1 MNIKDALAKSNGVKL
16 LTHNKNVSIAS
27 KYLYKYISND
37 IDSDILKIIETSSL
51 LHDIGK
57 MTNMFQEILS
67 TNKKNKKYKDNK
79 FAHNEIAWAFLHEH
93 FKINSNLKKHII
105 NNVYWHH
112 GISKKMCK
120 YTSNDILESEFLSED
135 SINLMRQI
143 VSELLGENYL
153 KDPDFNP
160 KKSPS
165 YYIYDNDNIIND
177 DYNEVFG
184 ITHTCIINADK
195 IISELEEIYLDL
207 DLSNEKYLNL
217 YIKYLEKELYK
228 KKDLNLDKFPY
239 GDSNIHRFNKQK
251 EIVNKC
257 EKTTIIKAP
266 AGFGKT
272 LLGMLWA
279 SKSNKKTIWV
289 CPRNVVAKSV
299 YDSILNELKEFKET
313 DVKIELFLNNTVL
326 EKNHVNNDVFNSDI
340 IITNIDNFESPT
352 FKDNISKR
360 LFTILSANVVF
371 DEYHEFVSTLPIFSN
386 FINIMRIRHRY
397 TNSKNL
403 LLSATPIN
411 IEYFWDTINNQ
422 TSILPNKNKHYQAK
436 HNEKYLIRVQEEF
449 DYDLKGS
456 DLVISNTISNSQRI
470 KANTNS
476 EILYHSGFVDERKNE
491 IYKKIFSN
499 FNKYSSNDTNKFS
512 VTSSLIMQA
521 SLDVSFNKL
530 YESVLSP
537 EATMQRLGRC
547 NRFGDFSKQSVYTMF
562 RENNKSNDFVV
573 DIFYKEEL
581 RNLWYDEIKQ
591 YNNKKLT
598 LNELYDIYNSHII
611 KYKNKRKIL
620 FNQMFIKS
628 SDRLQK
634 IYPFKFK
641 SKNEDNDIISAGSN
655 KLRCNGNE
663 IFCIVKHYNKNEFV
677 GPFNTTIYNSFVK
690 DFNEDSNTLK
700 KMKKTIE
707 FLSANK
713 KFDYSELTKNKYKFK
728 NLTIDHLREYGKK
741 SNTPYIRYDK
751 VYHPEYGLI
760 DKNEL
765 ENI

>member
-1 MNIKDALAKSNGVKL
+1 MNIHDALAKSNGIKL
-16 LTHNKNVSIAS
+16 LKHNKNVSIAS
-27 KYLYKYISND
+27 RYLYKYITNN
-37 IDSDILKIIETSSL
+37 IDNNILKIIEISSL

-57 MTNMFQEILS
+57 MTEMFQEILS
-67 TNKKNKKYKDNK
+67 TNKKDKKYKDNK

-93 FKINSNLKKHII
+93 LKINSNLKKYII
-105 NNVYWHH
+105 NNIYWHH
-112 GISKKMCK
+112 GISKKMSK
-120 YTSNDILESEFLSED
+120 YTSNDILESEFVSED
-135 SINLMRQI
+135 SIDLMRQI
-143 VSELLGENYL
+143 VSELLDETYL
-153 KDPDFNP
+153 KNPEFNP

-165 YYIYDNDNIIND
+165 YYIYDDENIIND
-177 DYNEVFG
+177 DYNEIFG
-184 ITHTCIINADK
+184 ITHTCIVNADK
-195 IISELEEIYLDL
+195 IISELEETYLEL
-207 DLSNEKYLNL
+207 DLSKEEYLNL
-217 YIKYLEKELYK
+217 YIKYVKIELYK
-228 KKDLNLDKFPY
+228 KENLNLNNFPY
-239 GDSNIHRFNKQK
+239 GDSNINRFNKQK
-251 EIVNKC
+251 EIVKQC
-257 EKTTIIKAP
+257 KKTTIIKAP

-279 SKSNKKTIWV
+279 SKSNKKTTWV

-313 DVKIELFLNNTVL
+313 NVKIELFLNNTVL
-326 EKNHVNNDVFNSDI
+326 EKNHDNDDVFNSDI

-371 DEYHEFVSTLPIFSN
+371 DEYHEFISTLPIFSN
-386 FINIMRIRHRY
+386 FINIMRMRHRY
-397 TNSKNL
+397 TNSNNL

-422 TSILPNKNKHYQAK
+422 TSILPNKHEHYEAK
-436 HNEKYLIRVQEEF
+436 HNDKYLIRVQKEF
-449 DYDLKGS
+449 NYDLKGS

-476 EILYHSGFVDERKNE
+476 QILYHSGFVDERKND
-491 IYKKIFSN
+491 IYNEIFSK
-499 FNKYSSNDTNKFS
+499 FNKYSGNNTNKVS

-537 EATMQRLGRC
+537 EASMQRLGRC
-547 NRFGDFSKQSVYTMF
+547 NRFGNFSEQSIYTIF
-562 RENNKSNDFVV
+562 KENNKSNDFVV
-573 DIFYKEEL
+573 GIFYKEYL
-581 RNLWYDEIKQ
+581 RDLWYDEMKQ
-591 YNNKKLT
+591 YNNRELT
-598 LNELYDIYNSHII
+598 LNELYDIYNSHTT

-620 FNQMFIKS
+620 FNQMFIES
-628 SDRLQK
+628 SDRLK
-634 IYPFKFK
+634 NIYPFKFK
-641 SKNEDNDIISAGSN
+641 SKNEDNNIISAGSN

-707 FLSANK
+707 FLSTNK
-713 KFDYSELTKNKYKFK
+713 NFDYSELTKNKYKFK
-728 NLTIDHLREYGKK
+728 NLTIDHLRIYGKK
-741 SNTPYIRYDK
+741 SNTPYIRFDK
-751 VYHPEYGLI
+751 VYHPEFGLI
-760 DKNEL
+760 
-765 ENI
+765 NIEDLNIG